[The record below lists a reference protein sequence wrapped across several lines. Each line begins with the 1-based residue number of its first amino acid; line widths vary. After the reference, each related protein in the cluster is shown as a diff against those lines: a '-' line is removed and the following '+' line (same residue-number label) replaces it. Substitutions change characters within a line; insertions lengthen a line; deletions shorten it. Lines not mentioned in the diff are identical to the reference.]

1 MKCKYCNAMNPD
13 GMPVC
18 LYCARPLVE
27 IDQKEKKEEIQ
38 EEKAK
43 KKAEKVQKRNK
54 KKETSSDSLDGTIE
68 SENGYAVNND
78 RYYDN
83 VQPEE
88 MADTSA
94 TPKVFAAKAFSLI
107 GAVIAVALLLIYY
120 FG

>member
-27 IDQKEKKEEIQ
+27 IDQKE
-38 EEKAK
+38 
-43 KKAEKVQKRNK
+43 